1 MPKTNVPKINH
12 ELWAFGNFYVYSH
25 YQIMHRSGSRHRGSI
40 CTYLSK
46 PICRSVFSHVK
57 PTKKEV
63 NSLKLVFLFTF
74 QSFKERLFRLSKHK
88 SPVIWKSSTN
98 YFILLSN
105 TTSPHHVLCGWSSHS
120 TAWTFQLPRRLG
132 LRAHLTMFLGWVKPR
147 TNWELASGYSS
158 I

>member
-63 NSLKLVFLFTF
+63 NSLKLFFYSLFNLLKRGCLDSVSIKVQWYENQARTISYCLVT
-74 QSFKERLFRLSKHK
+74 QLPPIMCCADGAPIQLHG
-88 SPVIWKSSTN
+88 
-98 YFILLSN
+98 LSN
-105 TTSPHHVLCGWSSHS
+105 CPGGWD
-120 TAWTFQLPRRLG
+120 
-132 LRAHLTMFLGWVKPR
+132 
-147 TNWELASGYSS
+147 WE
-158 I
+158 IT